1 MMLRNLLFALTFC
14 AVAVNSPPGF
24 ADIGGF
30 IVLPEEISAD
40 GSKEQDRIA
49 LSSYSWDYE
58 YKGEMTLES
67 QFRSPIARTPPE
79 NGVGKLIVGI
89 PGKTPAG
96 TLRDYCD
103 SGNNLAELIVDM
115 PVGGPL
121 APRHTEHQLFKLK
134 GVTVTNCAYEEG
146 AIADILFLNFSD
158 IEAISDKRLLN

>member
-1 MMLRNLLFALTFC
+1 MTLRNLLFALTFC
-14 AVAVNSPPGF
+14 AVAVTSQTSF
-24 ADIGGF
+24 ADVGGF
-30 IVLPEEISAD
+30 IVLPEEKSAAE
-40 GSKEQDRIA
+40 SKEQVRIA

-58 YKGEMTLES
+58 YKGEMTLEA

-79 NGVGKLIVGI
+79 SGVGKLIVGI
-89 PGKTPAG
+89 PIKTPAG

-103 SGNNLAELIVDM
+103 NGDELAELVVDI

-134 GVTVTNCAYEEG
+134 DVTVTNCAYEEG